1 MMSHPINAAT
11 TTTTTTTTTTIITIT
26 SRVSKIIFLNLGGA
40 KLESLYR
47 VIGHRK
53 FMGPNMKIVY
63 FAPLYYVF
71 KKKSL
76 KK

>member
-11 TTTTTTTTTTIITIT
+11 TTRTTTTPTIITTTT
-26 SRVSKIIFLNLGGA
+26 RVSKIIFLNLGGA